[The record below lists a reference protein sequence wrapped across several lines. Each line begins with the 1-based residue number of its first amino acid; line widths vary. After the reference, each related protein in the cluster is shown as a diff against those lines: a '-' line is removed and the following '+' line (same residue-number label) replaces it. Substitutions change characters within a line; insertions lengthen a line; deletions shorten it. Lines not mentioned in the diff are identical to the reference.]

1 MFLHKLVKTLKAMKN
16 QTTAN
21 FKYWLL
27 VLPALA
33 IIFSCNYSKPQL
45 TPIEIGNVQGKV
57 NKLMNSIAADV
68 LAKGP
73 GAWLNYLQDTSNFF
87 MADNGQL
94 AFKDYKSATKF
105 VQDTLVKSM
114 PKVNL
119 KWNNIRVDP
128 LTDNIA
134 SIGADYHE
142 DVTDTA
148 AKVTTLDGYF
158 TATAVQ
164 VNDEWKLR
172 NMHWSDKPAKK

>member
-1 MFLHKLVKTLKAMKN
+1 MFLHKLVKTLKVMKN
-16 QTTAN
+16 QTIAN

-27 VLPALA
+27 ALPALA

-45 TPIEIGNVQGKV
+45 TPDEIGHVQGKV
-57 NKLMNSIAADV
+57 NKLMNSIATDV
-68 LAKGP
+68 SAKGP
-73 GAWLNYLQDTSNFF
+73 GVWLNYLQDTSYFF

-119 KWNNIRVDP
+119 KWSNIRIDP

-134 SIGADYHE
+134 CVGAEYHE

-148 AKVTTLDGYF
+148 AKVSSLNGYF
-158 TATAVQ
+158 TATVVQ

-172 NMHWSDKPAKK
+172 NMHWSDISAKK

>member
-1 MFLHKLVKTLKAMKN
+1 MFLHKLVKTLNVMKN
-16 QTTAN
+16 QTIAN
-21 FKYWLL
+21 FKCWLL

-33 IIFSCNYSKPQL
+33 LIFSCNYSKPQL
-45 TPIEIGNVQGKV
+45 TPIEIGSVQGKV
-57 NKLMNSIAADV
+57 NKLMDSIAADV
-68 LAKGP
+68 SAKGP
-73 GAWLNYLQDTSNFF
+73 GVWLNYLQDTSYFF

-94 AFKDYKSATKF
+94 AFKDYKSAVKF

-114 PKVNL
+114 PKVSL
-119 KWNNIRVDP
+119 KWSNVRIDP

-134 SIGADYHE
+134 SIGAGYHE

-148 AKVTTLDGYF
+148 AKVTALDGYF

-172 NMHWSDKPAKK
+172 NMHWSDKPTKK